1 MDTWPARLLAL
12 GLAAAGLAALA
23 WAGDRR
29 RIRRDDLDAVGFMPW
44 TPIFFAA
51 LIVACV
57 TLGLAARVWLA
68 GR

>member
-1 MDTWPARLLAL
+1 MDNGFAELLAL

-23 WAGDRR
+23 WVGDRR
-29 RIRRDDLDAVGFMPW
+29 RMRRSDLDAVGFMPW

-57 TLGLAARVWLA
+57 ALGLAGRAWFARL
-68 GR
+68 